1 MANTAT
7 ALISR
12 KQGSSLAVVS
22 SQLDVRNLDILQI
35 VDEGGGVL
43 LNVDY
48 AGVVHNP
55 AVNPTVNSQ
64 KAPYQTRLTSGATTA
79 RLFAEAF
86 SNPSQL
92 DILQVINIGGNI
104 SYYLD
109 YLGVAHGA

>member
-7 ALISR
+7 ALLSR
-12 KQGSSLAVVS
+12 KQGPSLATVS
-22 SQLDVRNLDILQI
+22 SQLDSRNLDTLQI

-55 AVNPTVNSQ
+55 AVSPTASSQ

-79 RLFAEAF
+79 QLFAEAF